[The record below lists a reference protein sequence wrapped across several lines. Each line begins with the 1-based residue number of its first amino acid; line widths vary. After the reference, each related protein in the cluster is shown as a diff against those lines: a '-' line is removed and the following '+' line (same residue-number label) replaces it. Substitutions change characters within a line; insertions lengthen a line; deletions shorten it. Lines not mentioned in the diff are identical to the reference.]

1 MNAAPS
7 FYFNRKASIFTMWWK
22 LLNIT
27 SSEQIDK
34 QISFI
39 DTKYELSIER
49 FFFSIL
55 VEYTCSFVLSGTHD
69 KTCLKESHISSYYLL
84 IHLGLYN
91 NIYPYTLDANNSSQ
105 TCSITDLL
113 YFFLAVPHFLYMSAT
128 CMSIRS
134 RLQEFIGLPLFPFHC
149 GFHVG
154 LRPNSLDRR
163 PGRVV
168 CQSGE

>member
-39 DTKYELSIER
+39 DTKYELSIESV
-49 FFFSIL
+49 FFSIL

-84 IHLGLYN
+84 IHLGLYY

-113 YFFLAVPHFLYMSAT
+113 YFFLAVPHFLYVCYMYEYQVTSPGIHRPSSLSLSLWIS
-128 CMSIRS
+128 CRS
-134 RLQEFIGLPLFPFHC
+134 STTRYI
-149 GFHVG
+149 
-154 LRPNSLDRR
+154 SKTT
-163 PGRVV
+163 
-168 CQSGE
+168 S